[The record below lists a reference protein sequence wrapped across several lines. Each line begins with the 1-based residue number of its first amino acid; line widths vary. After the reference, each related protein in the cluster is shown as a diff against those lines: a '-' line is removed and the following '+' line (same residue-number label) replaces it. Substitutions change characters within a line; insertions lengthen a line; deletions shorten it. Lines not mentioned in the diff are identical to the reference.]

1 MTTIGIAAMIAA
13 VSFAVLVLTGV
24 IIAIRLS
31 GVISAAGTLIKET
44 KDGQESLLARA
55 NAAVE
60 RTNATLDRTE
70 TVTSSMD
77 KLGAGMNELSDQVN
91 ALSAFGRTVAGAV
104 VSGPAGKAA
113 AVAYGVKHAVVL
125 RSKNGGKRT
134 LPGQVVADT
143 HPRRAVRGAGTGPGR
158 GTAPETKKTIELEA
172 AAQKQR
178 SVRGKKKARR

>member
-1 MTTIGIAAMIAA
+1 MTTIGIAALIAA
-13 VSFAVLVLTGV
+13 VSFAVLVLTVV
-24 IIAIRLS
+24 IIAIRMS
-31 GVISAAGTLIKET
+31 GIIGAAGKLLKET
-44 KDGQESLLARA
+44 ADGQESLIQQAS
-55 NAAVE
+55 AAIE

-91 ALSAFGRTVAGAV
+91 ALSSFGRTMAGAV

-125 RSKNGGKRT
+125 RSKNSDKRT

-143 HPRRAVRGAGTGPGR
+143 HPPRRAAASEQRVVQSDKR
-158 GTAPETKKTIELEA
+158 TAELPA
-172 AAQKQR
+172 AAPKRR
-178 SVRGKKKARR
+178 SVRNKKKARQ